1 MAKNGAYHSARSDI
15 NNIRNMLLQGQNQKT
30 SLIFILKEI
39 VQNADDCRSQRLSI
53 GLSKG
58 LNKAKHPLLRSPAI
72 LVVNDGYFSKKDD
85 KSIRSIGASAKE
97 NDSSAVGKF
106 GIGLKTVFLICE
118 AFFYLKGPN
127 ADAEVDPGSM
137 LNLWAT
143 DDPEDVPK
151 SDWDELDFESS
162 DQNLM
167 AEEREEMGFEDGFT
181 LWFPLRKK
189 DHCQRGEDANPIVE
203 QYPGDDSQF
212 IDEFTD
218 SFLGELAG
226 FIPLLKHLK
235 KIEVYNEKIKN
246 CIQVNAGSVQ
256 CLPKFDTFTPQPQF
270 LKGNIEINAKQQQYF
285 GYQQILD
292 NVDLN
297 RLKNGEDWPK
307 LIPDAKGVREK
318 QKAEQHCAVVIFSH
332 PKMGSK
338 GKLKIQWA
346 VFLPTA
352 ESPTGNIEEIS
363 IEADEDY
370 VLTLHGFF
378 FLGADRRRILA
389 WSKSSNDG
397 VLQQW
402 NKILAEQGTLPLLLP
417 TLENFA
423 QEKSPEI
430 VKELTQKLQNSELWR
445 NYQEFICSKGSWAY
459 VVHFKDNIAES
470 RWKFIE
476 GKTTIYHISD
486 SERLFEVLPYLKSFS
501 INNILTYKNWPFLS
515 QQKTTDIPSSK
526 IAELL
531 RHSYSIAHQI
541 CTDQE
546 QVKTLHD
553 FLSKSRDYEE
563 VKQGIQGF
571 IKQALLQNHL
581 DNLAPNFSDLLGMI
595 TPRQVLYLPK
605 DCPRNLCIALIKLQ
619 EKTSCLIVPASLNHN
634 NSQEKSPQLSVNNA
648 RIILHKLSEFA
659 KNNIT
664 FTESYAL
671 KVISWSND
679 KSLLIQQIQT
689 LPLFKLQSLGQENQ
703 PQLTTLDQLQ
713 IYLNQKRLFS
723 NKSQQFVKI
732 LSQAIE
738 WEIYVAEP
746 SIGNYLNNLNVS
758 QNLPTCDAN
767 NAITLLNQKP
777 PLKPVSER
785 KELLIELLK
794 SLDSRETNKQ
804 AIRYLLHE
812 ESKQFDSKDTLYAGD
827 SNSSNL
833 YYRVLRHLIGKEKG
847 WRFISSELLN
857 LLSPQQ
863 RNWLIIADVN
873 KSSIEQELH
882 KNYNVSSIDWSSF
895 ETTDREDLI
904 ANLQESL
911 VKKLRI
917 HETIDSS
924 QKLVSID
931 EHTYLKGDFEINP
944 NLTKELGIVLI
955 RRSQRDDVAY
965 HQEKLIP
972 LLTTKILI
980 EKYLLK
986 CSNPSQY
993 WEHIMDCLKPN
1004 PDICS
1009 QIDGLSKTV
1018 WLPSD
1023 SGTPYKPD
1031 DIIHLEKIQD
1041 DIQRIAA
1048 NCDRI
1053 YITSQELS
1061 SDLRNHSGFEEI
1073 LCKRLF
1079 PKRKKA
1085 LEILGLLLEESQE
1098 YRVGDFEETINNQI
1112 LKDWLTA
1119 FKELSIMPVASLLSS
1134 FDEIEDAL
1142 VIFNELKKTL
1152 NKDELVKILNALA
1165 DKNKQSTG
1173 DTKKSLWNTF
1183 CLYLQQA
1190 VKHCQWLEILN
1201 SIRLF
1206 SQADKWQKADKLCY
1220 DAPNIDCS
1228 YLLNSELKTIIPEDN
1243 PENLRFIEDYQQSS
1257 NLNQASD
1264 TAVHQEEQN
1273 SDKILKNYF
1282 ENWPHRTKRAIGILL
1297 RILSSDKQTETRKLT
1312 EQYLPNADAYL
1323 EILKLTSI
1331 KGNNSSFITE
1341 TNKKHFDI
1349 CLNTQKTTE
1358 VTSLIGKPLK
1368 AELRQ
1373 EVNSLISGQPAIN
1386 GNRVELTLQKHSID
1400 DSSKLLELVK
1410 ESFQYILKK
1419 VYDYRVDNP
1428 VNFWQEINT
1437 LPDIEIVQ
1445 QKILKSGMINLRNQ
1459 LKTYQNDCTEILEKI
1474 ENYSRLDDQL
1484 TELARVNT
1492 SELKVKDINKEL
1504 GDIRKEIGQLLIN
1517 NENSQKAFLKSVK
1530 QDIERAS
1537 YDHQSIPF
1545 ELFQNA
1551 DDACWQLYEMGKKA
1565 VLDEF
1570 VLGFDGKS
1578 IWICHWGRRI
1588 NQDQFGGNDSNKSSY
1603 KDDILNMLLLNFSN
1617 KTDGVTGKFGLGF
1630 KSTFLLSEKPR
1641 VVSGSIG
1648 FEVVGGIY
1656 LRELTTEEFEST
1668 KSYLE
1673 KDAENGTVILL
1684 PDVSRTE
1691 TEQVVKE
1698 FRNCVPLLG
1707 AFSKWIKRFTLP
1719 NNETWVWDKQSIQ
1732 GVSNA
1737 YYGSSK
1743 NGEVSLEGLL
1753 LGEHEECCFLQ
1764 LSPSGV
1770 KSLSSDSPTFW
1781 VTAPTRMKLDVGFA
1795 VNAPFHLDVGRS
1807 QLDLRGGGKIKNQE
1821 IAKRLGDQLGKALI
1835 ELYNL
1840 SEEELRD
1847 HLYLTADTTP
1857 LVFWTSVWNVLGVQ
1871 FAQKNWEDEGI
1882 RLLYQMLWGENGGMT
1897 QLFQDC
1903 DTLPTG
1909 LPNIFEAFNGLT
1921 RPEKIHWYV
1930 KGILDK
1936 NSSVL
1941 QKVLKWP
1948 WCNKIEKSQLVSSEV
1963 AKTLEKLT
1971 GKQIESLELVTLLK
1985 WELRNTEYKLN
1996 PERSVLIGNLIRQ
2009 DFLKE
2014 LDEPEKSQII
2024 EELIKVK
2031 FQAKDQKWYLASQ
2044 LLVAENNSDE
2054 SLIVKF
2060 APLSAILDESYE
2072 SIALDLFHLCRQ
2084 DKTIDVSELVKW
2096 IRQTEG
2102 EKRDN
2107 ALRYLISG
2115 ERRDKIIECLKSQI
2129 PDWIAEIEH
2138 PTRQEQLTDR
2148 GFKKYQLQNL
2158 LHQLGLLQEQ
2168 YSQYSQQEDVEENT
2182 SQITSSNSNGK
2193 QPPKSP
2199 PKTPEQLL
2207 RQIFDWWQD
2216 KRDNLI
2222 KEYERSIYPNNDW
2235 KLTKTNHNL
2244 QRSSTT
2250 KAWLA
2255 LLLLGTCHTMGRTN
2269 PEQHRDFL
2277 NHCERWGWFTA
2288 MGNRKIKASDWLDLL
2303 DDYFSSIER
2312 GERLE
2317 YYQWVKHY
2325 PAVYAFAR
2333 WWEIYR
2339 DSLLFTNQDSRN
2351 YDIDIIFSPRKNN
2364 RFLQGSGQGNDA
2376 PPLGKILGIGQT
2388 FVVREL
2394 LRAGILTNSAMHP
2407 YAYVPVRR
2415 VRGILQA
2422 IGCQGIRQGG
2432 EDRNEDRNIANS
2444 NRIYDFLVKHLG
2456 EEDATFF
2463 GDYDLPFLMLDK
2475 EPDHRKKE
2483 ILGDIPI
2490 ISKEPLEDD
2499 VEGKFPSQ
2507 DGDFVT
2513 LRNGRVIPRSW
2524 MN

>member
-1 MAKNGAYHSARSDI
+1 MAENGALHSAHSDI
-15 NNIRNMLLQGQNQKT
+15 ENIRSMLLQGQNQKT

-58 LNKAKHPLLRSPAI
+58 LNKAEHPLLRSPAI
-72 LVVNDGYFSKKDD
+72 LVVNDGHFSKKDN

-106 GIGLKTVFLICE
+106 GIGIKTVFFICE
-118 AFFYLKGPN
+118 AFFYLKGPTN
-127 ADAEVDPGSM
+127 TDAEVASGSM

-143 DDPEDVPK
+143 DDPDDVPK
-151 SDWDELDFESS
+151 SDWDDLNFEIS
-162 DQNLM
+162 DQTLM
-167 AEEREEMGFEDGFT
+167 ADEREKMGFQDGFT
-181 LWFPLRKK
+181 LWLPLRKK
-189 DHCQRGEDANPIVE
+189 EHCQRGQGANPIVE

-212 IDEFTD
+212 INKFRNI
-218 SFLGELAG
+218 LRELAELV
-226 FIPLLKHLK
+226 PLLKHLK
-235 KIEVYNEKIKN
+235 TIEIYYEKIKN
-246 CIQVNAGSVQ
+246 CIQLDSGSSQ
-256 CLPKFDTFTPQPQF
+256 CLTKFDIVTPQPEF
-270 LKGNIEINAKQQQYF
+270 LKGNIQIDDEKQQYF
-285 GYQQILD
+285 GYQQVLD
-292 NVDLN
+292 RVE
-297 RLKNGEDWPK
+297 LKNLKDNESWPK
-307 LIPDAKGVREK
+307 LIPNAKGFREK
-318 QKAEQHCAVVIFSH
+318 QKAEQHCATVILVR
-332 PKMGSK
+332 PKNDSK
-338 GKLKIQWA
+338 KQGKLLIRWA

-352 ESPTGNIEEIS
+352 ESPTGKNFEEIAL
-363 IEADEDY
+363 EGNEDY
-370 VLTLHGFF
+370 ILTLHGFF
-378 FLGADRRRILA
+378 FLGADRRRIFN
-389 WSKSSNDG
+389 WSTSSNNT
-397 VLQQW
+397 VLQEW

-417 TLENFA
+417 TLEDFA
-423 QEKSPEI
+423 QKKSPEI
-430 VKELTQKLQNSELWR
+430 VKELTQKLQKSELWK
-445 NYQEFICSKGSWAY
+445 NYKEFICSKGSWAY
-459 VVHFKDNIAES
+459 VVHFKDDVAES
-470 RWKFIE
+470 KWTFIE
-476 GKTTIYHISD
+476 RKTTIYQIPE
-486 SERLFEVLPYLKSFS
+486 SENLFEVLPGLKSFS
-501 INNILTYKNWPFLS
+501 RNNILTYKNWPFLS

-526 IAELL
+526 ITELL
-531 RHSYSIAHQI
+531 QYSYSIAHKI
-541 CTDQE
+541 CTHQE
-546 QVKTLHD
+546 QVKTLYD
-553 FLSKSRDYEE
+553 FLQTFKLDNLDNELKRE
-563 VKQGIQGF
+563 IQRF
-571 IKQALLQNHL
+571 VKQALIQNHL

-595 TPRQVLYLPK
+595 TPEQVLYLPK
-605 DCPRNLCIALIKLQ
+605 DCPPNLCIALIKLQ

-634 NSQEKSPQLSVNNA
+634 NYQGKSRQLSVNDA
-648 RIILHKLSEFA
+648 RIILKKLSEFA
-659 KNNIT
+659 KNSIA
-664 FTESYAL
+664 FTEAYAL
-671 KVISWSND
+671 KVIDWSGN
-679 KSLLIQQIQT
+679 KSFLIQQIQT
-689 LPLFKLQSLGQENQ
+689 LPLFKLQILGKENK

-746 SIGNYLNNLNVS
+746 LIGKYLDIS
-758 QNLPTCDAN
+758 QDLPICDAN
-767 NAITLLNQKP
+767 NAIALLNLNQKP
-777 PLKPVSER
+777 PLNPVSER
-785 KELLIELLK
+785 KKLLIELLK
-794 SLDSRETNKQ
+794 SLDSGETNKQ

-833 YYRVLRHLIGKEKG
+833 YYRVLRHLIGKEQG

-904 ANLQESL
+904 TNLQESL

-931 EHTYLKGDFEINP
+931 EHTYLEGGFEINP
-944 NLTKELGIVLI
+944 KLVQELGIVLI
-955 RRSQRDDVAY
+955 RRSQRGDFAY
-965 HQEKLIP
+965 HQENLSPPI
-972 LLTTKILI
+972 TAKILV
-980 EKYLLK
+980 EKYLLR

-993 WEHIMDCLKPN
+993 WQVIMDCLEDD

-1009 QIDGLSKTV
+1009 QVDGLSKTV
-1018 WLPSD
+1018 WLPSV
-1023 SGTPYKPD
+1023 SGIAYKPD
-1031 DIIHLEKIQD
+1031 DIIHLEKIPY
-1041 DIQRIAA
+1041 DIQQIAA

-1061 SDLRNHSGFEEI
+1061 SGLINHSGFEKI

-1079 PKRKKA
+1079 PKRKNA
-1085 LEILGLLLEESQE
+1085 LEMLGFLLEESQQ
-1098 YRVGDFEETINNQI
+1098 YYVGDFENEIDDQV
-1112 LKDWLTA
+1112 LEDWLTV
-1119 FKELSIMPVASLLSS
+1119 FRKLSEEIMPIANLLNN
-1134 FDEIEDAL
+1134 FDRKDAL
-1142 VIFNELKKTL
+1142 IIFNKLRKQICKEK
-1152 NKDELVKILNALA
+1152 LVKILNAIA
-1165 DKNKQSTG
+1165 DQHERSTEERIG
-1173 DTKKSLWNTF
+1173 DIKKSLWKTF

-1190 VKHCQWLEILN
+1190 VKHHQWLEILN
-1201 SIRLF
+1201 NIRLL
-1206 SQADKWQKADKLCY
+1206 SQANKWQQPDQLCY
-1220 DAPNIDCS
+1220 ESSNILSSHLLHCELKKFIPNNTSNPLQFRDDHH
-1228 YLLNSELKTIIPEDN
+1228 LNSNQIELNDTTLHQDN
-1243 PENLRFIEDYQQSS
+1243 
-1257 NLNQASD
+1257 
-1264 TAVHQEEQN
+1264 QN
-1273 SDKILKNYF
+1273 SYKTLKSYF
-1282 ENWPHRTKRAIGILL
+1282 EKWPFVTRKSIGVLL
-1297 RILSSDKQTETRKLT
+1297 RILSHDKQTEIRKLA
-1312 EQYLPNADAYL
+1312 EEHLPNAEEYL
-1323 EILKLTSI
+1323 RFLKLEPTGSL
-1331 KGNNSSFITE
+1331 ITK
-1341 TNKKHFDI
+1341 TNKTHFDI
-1349 CLNTQKTTE
+1349 YLNTEKIIE
-1358 VTSLIGKPLK
+1358 VLSMTNKLFKV
-1368 AELRQ
+1368 ELSK
-1373 EVNSLISGQPAIN
+1373 NLTSLISGTPNFQE
-1386 GNRVELTLQKHSID
+1386 NRVKLTIQPISTNDSFELIELT
-1400 DSSKLLELVK
+1400 
-1410 ESFQYILKK
+1410 KK
-1419 VYDYRVDNP
+1419 T
-1428 VNFWQEINT
+1428 FQEILENIYKYNKICN
-1437 LPDIEIVQ
+1437 LDDFWKKLNIGQDIRIAQ
-1445 QKILKSGMINLRNQ
+1445 SQILDEGTINLRNQ
-1459 LKTYQNDCTEILEKI
+1459 LRSCQDNNTKIRELFQEYSKLKKPKTDLE
-1474 ENYSRLDDQL
+1474 EVDP
-1484 TELARVNT
+1484 T
-1492 SELKVKDINKEL
+1492 SSKVKEFSEKMKN
-1504 GDIRKEIGQLLIN
+1504 IRKEIAQIIID
-1517 NENSQKAFLKSVK
+1517 NEDKTQDIFLSSVK
-1530 QDIERAS
+1530 QYIENAS
-1537 YDHQSIPF
+1537 YDSKSIPF

-1551 DDACWQLYEMGKKA
+1551 DDACLELYKMEKDT

-1570 VLGFDGKS
+1570 VLGFSDTNL
-1578 IWICHWGRRI
+1578 WICHWGRGI
-1588 NQDQFGGNDSNKSSY
+1588 NKYQENDSNKLSY
-1603 KDDILNMLLLNFSN
+1603 ENDIVKMIQLHFSD

-1641 VVSGSIG
+1641 IVSGSIG

-1656 LRELTTEEFEST
+1656 PRELTKEEFEST

-1673 KDAENGTVILL
+1673 KDTENGTVILL
-1684 PDVSRTE
+1684 PDVCNADA
-1691 TEQVVKE
+1691 EQVVKE
-1698 FRNCVPLLG
+1698 FISCVPLLG
-1707 AFSKWIKRFTLP
+1707 AFSKWIKRFALP
-1719 NNETWVWDKQSIQ
+1719 NNEIWVWDEQSIE
-1732 GVSNA
+1732 GINNA

-1743 NGEVSLEGLL
+1743 NGEISLKGLL
-1753 LGEHEECCFLQ
+1753 LGEREKRCFLKI
-1764 LSPSGV
+1764 SPRGV
-1770 KSLSSDSPTFW
+1770 ESLSSDYSTFW

-1807 QLDLRGGGKIKNQE
+1807 QLDLRAGGKIKNQE

-1996 PERSVLIGNLIRQ
+1996 PERSILIGNLIRQ

-2031 FQAKDQKWYLASQ
+2031 FQAKDEKWYLASQ

-2060 APLSAILDESYE
+2060 APLSAILDESYQ
-2072 SIALDLFHLCRQ
+2072 STALSLLYLCRQ
-2084 DKTIDVSELVKW
+2084 DKIIDVSELVKW

-2107 ALRYLISG
+2107 ALRYLIIG
-2115 ERRDKIIECLKSQI
+2115 KHRDKIIECLKSQI

-2158 LHQLGLLQEQ
+2158 LNQLDLLHD
-2168 YSQYSQQEDVEENT
+2168 QYSQQEDVEENT

-2199 PKTPEQLL
+2199 RKTPEQLL

-2216 KRDNLI
+2216 NRDDLI
-2222 KEYERSIYPNNDW
+2222 TKYERSIYPNSDW

-2288 MGNRKIKASDWLDLL
+2288 IETRKIKASDWLELL
-2303 DDYFSSIER
+2303 DDYFSSIET

-2339 DSLLFTNQDSRN
+2339 DSLLFTNQDSKN
-2351 YDIDIIFSPRKNN
+2351 CDINIIFSPRKNN

-2394 LRAGILTNSAMHP
+2394 LRAEIVTNSAMHP

-2422 IGCQGIRQGG
+2422 IGCKGIQEGG
-2432 EDRNEDRNIANS
+2432 EDRNIANS
-2444 NRIYDFLVKHLG
+2444 KRIYDFLVEHLG
-2456 EEDATFF
+2456 EEDAAFF

-2475 EPDHRKKE
+2475 EPDDQKRK
-2483 ILGDIPI
+2483 ILGDVPI
-2490 ISKEPLEDD
+2490 ISEEPLEDD

-2507 DGDFVT
+2507 DGNFVT
-2513 LRNGRVIPRSW
+2513 LRDGRVIPRSY